1 MREKAQRL
9 SLRAQ
14 GALGIISRSQFLSG
28 EPFSVKILQAQAYWR
43 GNKESTLPEVLI
55 DGRIEVT
62 EIVEEFGAR

>member
-1 MREKAQRL
+1 M
-9 SLRAQ
+9 
-14 GALGIISRSQFLSG
+14 GAIISRIASKTNLNCLPSLSG